1 MPPQISLRSGYWSGI
16 RESNPQKSDAKSLK
30 TLHFLIVISIF
41 VSILRKKSGH
51 CVFRLDP
58 VSVCNVRVNAYHGLI
73 VRPSAE
79 LHHLQLR
86 HAEVIPQRREAV
98 PKPMRADLRQPI
110 ARTHAVDLVVNRVGV
125 TAHDRPGLVL
135 DGLQRGQQLRYHDRD
150 RACGGSVFCWM
161 PFAAAADP
169 RR

>member
-16 RESNPQKSDAKSLK
+16 RESNPLKRIAKPLK
-30 TLHFLIVISIF
+30 TLRFLLGVSIS

-51 CVFRLDP
+51 SVFCLDP
-58 VSVCNVRVNAYHGLI
+58 VSVCNVRVNAYHGLV

-98 PKPMRADLRQPI
+98 PKPVRADLRQPI
-110 ARTHAVDLVVNRVGV
+110 ARAHAVDLVVDRVRV
-125 TAHDRPGLVL
+125 AAHDRPGLVI
-135 DGLQRGQQLRYHDRD
+135 DGLQCGEQLRYHDGD
-150 RACGGSVFCWM
+150 RARG
-161 PFAAAADP
+161 
-169 RR
+169 